1 MVIHGTEDAIL
12 PLDHGMALY
21 DNIPNAKKMIM
32 DGVGHE
38 IPEELIKDITEEII
52 QHLKES

>member
-1 MVIHGTEDAIL
+1 
-12 PLDHGMALY
+12 
-21 DNIPNAKKMIM
+21 M

-38 IPEELIKDITEEII
+38 IPEELAQDITQEII